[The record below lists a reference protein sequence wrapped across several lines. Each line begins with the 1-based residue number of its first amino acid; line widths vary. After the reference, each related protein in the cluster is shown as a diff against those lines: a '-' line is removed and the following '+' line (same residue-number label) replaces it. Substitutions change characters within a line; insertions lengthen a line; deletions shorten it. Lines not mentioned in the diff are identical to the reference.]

1 VRERCECGCHEFG
14 SEMCDACEINHF
26 VNAQDRLAGRR
37 DVSDRERAAVSRT
50 YGELPESI
58 RERIDGSVWDNKT
71 PSEQRDW
78 LADQLDGEIVS
89 CREQSSQFKAA
100 RARIAELE
108 QAKPKC
114 PDCNS
119 VGMSHC
125 SDPENCGG
133 LYWPDRMYRDLEA
146 RNVVLKNALERAH
159 ACATLRADGTCDGCF
174 VSAALKP
181 RSAPASRY
189 SFTPEERG
197 EEW

>member
-1 VRERCECGCHEFG
+1 MYEAEQENLRRVRE
-14 SEMCDACEINHF
+14 I
-26 VNAQDRLAGRR
+26 
-37 DVSDRERAAVSRT
+37 
-50 YGELPESI
+50 
-58 RERIDGSVWDNKT
+58 
-71 PSEQRDW
+71 
-78 LADQLDGEIVS
+78 
-89 CREQSSQFKAA
+89 A

-146 RNVVLKNALERAH
+146 HNAVLKNALEKAH

-181 RSAPASRY
+181 V
-189 SFTPEERG
+189 TT
-197 EEW
+197 